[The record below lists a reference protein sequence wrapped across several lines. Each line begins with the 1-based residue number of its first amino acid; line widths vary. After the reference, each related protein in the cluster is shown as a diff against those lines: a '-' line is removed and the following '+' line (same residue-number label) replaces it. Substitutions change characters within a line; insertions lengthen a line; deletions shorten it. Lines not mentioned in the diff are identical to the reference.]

1 MSLHQR
7 RALRG
12 APYTEE
18 HAASLARVARHAQR
32 PKGFGPLLTWFSEVW
47 AAELPE
53 RLHAR
58 GVWRDRLT
66 RREADDG
73 AQPVGGSILGSPNLA
88 DPFRRLMENS
98 PFETELAVLDNRES
112 LERHY
117 ARPCH
122 AAVAR
127 IAHHYPMAARWLA
140 ALAFSDFDWQALAL
154 RRRWSEEETRFYLE
168 RILELLW
175 SEFEEAPHERW
186 SGGAAVA

>member
-1 MSLHQR
+1 MSVHARQF
-7 RALRG
+7 RA
-12 APYTEE
+12 APYIAD
-18 HAASLARVARHAQR
+18 HDASIAEIARKGQR

-58 GVWRDRLT
+58 GVCRDRLSK
-66 RREADDG
+66 READDG
-73 AQPVGGSILGSPNLA
+73 AQPVGGSLLGSPNLA

-112 LERHY
+112 MERHY
-117 ARPCH
+117 VRPCH

-127 IAHHYPMAARWLA
+127 IALRYPLSARWLA
-140 ALAFSDFDWQALAL
+140 ALAFSEFDWQSLAA

-168 RILELLW
+168 RVLDLLW
-175 SEFEEAPHERW
+175 SEFEEAPTTHYR
-186 SGGAAVA
+186 GGAAVA